1 MFENLDIDTREVTP
15 IYITSEDPILN
26 VNSTHYYNKLN
37 SFMSHIWDGFYVGT
51 NRLGRFPTAIGLNRK
66 FNVTFTATAPV
77 RMRYQLQGSEVD

>member
-51 NRLGRFPTAIGLNRK
+51 N
-66 FNVTFTATAPV
+66 
-77 RMRYQLQGSEVD
+77 